1 MEASTVLYHRD
12 GNVGIIT
19 LNRPHRLNAL
29 TGELLKTFMETLDAA
44 RRDKDAAVIILTGS
58 GKSFCSGEDLKET
71 AKGKSVETW
80 MDEAERL
87 QDVQRYTLKL
97 DKPLVAAVKGYAVGG
112 GCEIAMSCDIRIA
125 AESAVFGFPETGVG
139 LTVTNAGTKLLTH
152 LVGLGKAKELI
163 FTGDFIDANEACK
176 IGLAN
181 NVVPD
186 DDLMDEALSMA
197 QKIAQRSP
205 MALRLS
211 RIAIDQGM
219 SASFEEILELEASHL
234 LTCTLA
240 GNEKTFVEK
249 RLREMK
255 K

>member
-1 MEASTVLYHRD
+1 
-12 GNVGIIT
+12 
-19 LNRPHRLNAL
+19 
-29 TGELLKTFMETLDAA
+29 
-44 RRDKDAAVIILTGS
+44 
-58 GKSFCSGEDLKET
+58 
-71 AKGKSVETW
+71 

-87 QDVQRYTLKL
+87 QDVQRCTLKL
-97 DKPLVAAVKGYAVGG
+97 DKPLIAAVKGYAVGG

-152 LVGLGKAKELI
+152 LVGLGKAKELV
-163 FTGDFIDANEACK
+163 FTGEFIDANEACN

-181 NVVPD
+181 KVVPD
-186 DDLMDEALSMA
+186 DALMDETLAMA
-197 QKIAQRSP
+197 QKISRRSP
-205 MALRLS
+205 MALKFS

-234 LTCTLA
+234 LACALA
-240 GNEKTFVEK
+240 GNEKTFVEN
-249 RLREMK
+249 RLKEMK

>member
-1 MEASTVLYHRD
+1 MEEASVLYRRE
-12 GNVGIIT
+12 GNIGIIT

-29 TGELLKTFMETLDAA
+29 NSALLKTFMETLDAA
-44 RRDKDAAVIILTGS
+44 RRDKDALVIILTGS

-71 AKGKSVETW
+71 AEGKSAATW

-97 DKPLVAAVKGYAVGG
+97 DKPLIAAVKGYAVGG

-125 AESAVFGFPETGVG
+125 GESAVFGFPETGVG

-163 FTGDFIDANEACK
+163 FTGDFIDADEACR

-181 NVVPD
+181 KVVPD
-186 DDLMDEALSMA
+186 AALMDAAMATA
-197 QKIAQRSP
+197 QKISQRSP
-205 MALRLS
+205 MALKLS

-234 LTCTLA
+234 LTCTLT
-240 GNEKTFVEK
+240 GNEKAFVEK
-249 RLREMK
+249 RLKEMK

>member
-1 MEASTVLYHRD
+1 MESSTVLYHRE
-12 GNVGIIT
+12 GNIGIIT

-29 TGELLKTFMETLDAA
+29 TGQLLKAFMEKLDTA
-44 RRDKDAAVIILTGS
+44 RRDKDAAVIILTGA

-71 AKGKSVETW
+71 AEGKSVATW

-97 DKPLVAAVKGYAVGG
+97 DKPLIAAVKGYAVGG

-125 AESAVFGFPETGVG
+125 GDSAVFGFPETGVG

-152 LVGLGKAKELI
+152 LVGLGKAKELV
-163 FTGDFIDANEACK
+163 FTGEFIDASEACR

-181 NVVPD
+181 KVVPD
-186 DDLMDEALSMA
+186 DVLMDEALVTA
-197 QKIAQRSP
+197 QKISQRSP
-205 MALRLS
+205 MALKLS

-249 RLREMK
+249 RLKEMK

>member
-1 MEASTVLYHRD
+1 MESQTVLYHRE
-12 GNVGIIT
+12 GNAGIIT

-29 TGELLKTFMETLDAA
+29 NGELLKAFMETLDKA
-44 RRDKDAAVIILTGS
+44 RRDKEAAVIILTGA

-71 AKGKSVETW
+71 AEGKSVETW

-97 DKPLVAAVKGYAVGG
+97 DKPLIAAVKGYAVGG

-125 AESAVFGFPETGVG
+125 GESAVFGFPETGVG

-152 LVGLGKAKELI
+152 LVGLGKAKELV
-163 FTGDFIDANEACK
+163 FTGEFIDADQACR

-181 NVVPD
+181 KVVSD
-186 DDLMDEALSMA
+186 DALMDEALAMA
-197 QKIAQRSP
+197 QQIARRSP
-205 MALRLS
+205 MALKLS

-234 LTCTLA
+234 LACTLA
-240 GNEKTFVEK
+240 GNEKSFVER
-249 RLREMK
+249 RLKEMK

>member
-1 MEASTVLYHRD
+1 MEESTVLYHREE
-12 GNVGIIT
+12 NIGIIT

-29 TGELLKTFMETLDAA
+29 TCGLLKSFMETLDAA
-44 RRDKDAAVIILTGS
+44 RRDKGVEVVILTGS

-71 AKGKSVETW
+71 SEGKSVETW

-97 DKPLVAAVKGYAVGG
+97 DKPLIAAVKGYAVGG

-125 AESAVFGFPETGVG
+125 AKSAVFGFPETGVG

-152 LVGLGKAKELI
+152 LVGLGKAKELV
-163 FTGDFIDANEACK
+163 FTGEFIDASEACK

-186 DDLMDEALSMA
+186 EVLMDEALSMA
-197 QKIAQRSP
+197 RKIAQRSP
-205 MALRLS
+205 LALKLS

-240 GNEKTFVEK
+240 GNEKAFVEK
-249 RLREMK
+249 RLKEMK